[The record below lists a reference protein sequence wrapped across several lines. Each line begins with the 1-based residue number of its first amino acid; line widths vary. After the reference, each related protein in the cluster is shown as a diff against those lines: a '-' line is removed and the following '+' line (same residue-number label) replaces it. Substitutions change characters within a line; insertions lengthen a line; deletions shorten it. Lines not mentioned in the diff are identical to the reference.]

1 MVMTMKSIDK
11 QIHEEA
17 EREQEYL
24 DQAQALRREY
34 RSMDGDVTSLSDKKQ
49 VLEEANQTEEQKIHS
64 LSRHLEEARRTA
76 EEKAREVSEAHMK
89 AGQLKQ
95 RQDFIMSSGERFAW
109 SFQRSKRILRHLAGR
124 PVLSIRPSETLSGR

>member
-1 MVMTMKSIDK
+1 
-11 QIHEEA
+11 
-17 EREQEYL
+17 
-24 DQAQALRREY
+24 
-34 RSMDGDVTSLSDKKQ
+34 MDGDVTSLSDKKQ

-95 RQDFIMSSGERFAW
+95 RQDFIMSSGERL
-109 SFQRSKRILRHLAGR
+109 RLELSKIEEDL
-124 PVLSIRPSETLSGR
+124 ETLSGG